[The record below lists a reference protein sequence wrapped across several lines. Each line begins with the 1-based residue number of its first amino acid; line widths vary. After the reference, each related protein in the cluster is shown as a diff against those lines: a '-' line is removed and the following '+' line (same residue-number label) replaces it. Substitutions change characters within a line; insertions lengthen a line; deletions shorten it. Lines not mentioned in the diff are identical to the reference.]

1 MPIERSEHATLAAL
15 CVVAKRAYQGDKSA
29 NAELR
34 LLGECL
40 AFVGGFEAMQKLSG
54 ELHDYEIENRQAPY
68 RVAGMLSA
76 NWEHIAVWANA

>member
-1 MPIERSEHATLAAL
+1 MPIEHSEQATLAGL
-15 CVVAKRAYQGDKSA
+15 CEVAKRAYQGDKSA

-34 LLGECL
+34 RLGESL
-40 AFVGGFEAMQKLSG
+40 AFVGGLDAMDKLQSAV
-54 ELHDYEIENRQAPY
+54 HNYEIDNRQAPY